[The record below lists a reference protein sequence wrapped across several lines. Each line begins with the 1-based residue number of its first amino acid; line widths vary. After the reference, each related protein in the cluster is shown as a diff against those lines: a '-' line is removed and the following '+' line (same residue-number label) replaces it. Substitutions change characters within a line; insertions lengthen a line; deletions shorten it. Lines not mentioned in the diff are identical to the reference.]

1 MHATLKDTFKIIT
14 MQIVRIALQMIISD
28 VADNGNNYDDKE
40 ERIMIKMIMMM
51 MMMIRRRKPVR
62 PYCKDNDDLK
72 L

>member
-51 MMMIRRRKPVR
+51 MMFRRREPVR
-62 PYCKDNDDLK
+62 PYCKDNDDIRL
-72 L
+72 